1 MKKSVTLAL
10 LFAGAFTSAAYA
22 QGNLFTPA
30 DCDSNGWL
38 WFDTQEKIDKYVGDA
53 TSDKLIKSIPTMYQE
68 EVEPDVFEPLYN
80 TISPTVAGVGTDGYL
95 PGVDSTGA
103 AIGTDAKKGAIVLA
117 PASPYTSFNG
127 GSILLQLPSCYHL
140 SVFLSAESSIRPALK
155 GGFGELEPVDCANI
169 KSFIFLSYHG
179 AGQCTWEIQDIENA
193 SGFKL
198 NQQQPVT
205 AQILNGNQSS
215 AEMYLQGLKVQVYG
229 EGAGIAGT
237 QADSDH
243 INIAQTGRFIS
254 LSREADIT
262 VYNAGGKEVLSARAE
277 ALDLGALGT
286 GLYIVQARDNNAVS
300 TQKVLI
306 P

>member
-1 MKKSVTLAL
+1 
-10 LFAGAFTSAAYA
+10 
-22 QGNLFTPA
+22 
-30 DCDSNGWL
+30 
-38 WFDTQEKIDKYVGDA
+38 
-53 TSDKLIKSIPTMYQE
+53 MYQE

-80 TISPTVAGVGTDGYL
+80 TTSPTVAGAGTDGYL

-179 AGQCTWEIQDIENA
+179 AGQCTWEVQDIENA

-262 VYNAGGKEVLSARAE
+262 VYNAGGKGSSLRLVPKPSTSAHWVRVFTSCRLA
-277 ALDLGALGT
+277 T
-286 GLYIVQARDNNAVS
+286 TTPYRH
-300 TQKVLI
+300 KKY
-306 P
+306 